1 MLDHLRRMPAPVWTM
16 VAWSSVV
23 LLNAIVL
30 LIFRDEDSG
39 AGVVV
44 AWGVVAAFNLIVV
57 VACVS
62 LSDRTPDRFL
72 QTVLAARLGLLVLL
86 AAANGGAG
94 GQSIEIV
101 SAVMVVIYA
110 ALWWR
115 GWLPYGYTA
124 AASFS
129 LLIAESVTG
138 GVRMAAW
145 LATTSLLFTIAI
157 GMTYFSRRLRK
168 PG

>member
-1 MLDHLRRMPAPVWTM
+1 M
-16 VAWSSVV
+16 VV
-23 LLNAIVL
+23 
-30 LIFRDEDSG
+30 G
-39 AGVVV
+39 
-44 AWGVVAAFNLIVV
+44 WGVVIAFNLIVV
-57 VACVS
+57 AVCVS

-86 AAANGGAG
+86 AAAIGSTG
-94 GQSIEIV
+94 GQTMEIV

-115 GWLPYGYTA
+115 GWLPYVYTA

-138 GVRMAAW
+138 GVGIAVW
-145 LATTSLLFTIAI
+145 LDTSSLLFTIVI
-157 GMTYFSRRLRK
+157 GMTYFSRRLGK
-168 PG
+168 PD